1 MSSSSNKSNS
11 DQEDVA
17 IQIEQLRNEIVLDA
31 CHSGGDSDSSSSTAV
46 VTTFVSPFK
55 VPPGAAM
62 SSLSSSQD
70 TTTKFL
76 QVPMV
81 YCDQTASNRPLKS
94 IEHYLQKTCFPLYG
108 NTHTNTSITGAQ
120 STAFVAEARQIVAEA
135 TNAKITGK
143 ASADIVLFAGAG
155 TTAAV
160 ELLIDCLGIKYHA
173 SSTSSSKEEED
184 QQRPVVFMGPYEHHS
199 NILPWRES
207 GCEIVTVPECPIHKT
222 IDYQALQQ
230 LLQKPCYHNRF
241 KMGTFSA
248 ASNVTGKVSN
258 VNQIAAILHK
268 HGALAFFDYATGIPY
283 MSVDMNPLPP
293 TSSTSTAADGE
304 EDDISKDAVF
314 FSPHKMIGG
323 VGTPGVLIIKKHLVD
338 QANAPKR
345 SGGGTV
351 FYVTNK
357 HHRFLS
363 NRVERFEGGTPN
375 VCGILR
381 VGLAFLFKRQVEQK
395 YQDIVQRHNKK
406 INYNKEEHAN
416 AGSTIPAS
424 LQDYEYST
432 YKKVRDY
439 LREHAPNLLLLDANS
454 NNDSTPHLPIF
465 SFLIKC
471 GTRFLHYNY
480 VCAILNDVFGIQSRG
495 GCQCAGPYSQRLL
508 GLTDDHKDDAPNA
521 QNAAIEHALVH
532 FKERAESLRPGYTR
546 LSLPFK
552 GLASEEVKYVTD
564 ALVWVAKN
572 GWTLMCQYRSNHR
585 TGEVSDS

>member
-1 MSSSSNKSNS
+1 
-11 DQEDVA
+11 
-17 IQIEQLRNEIVLDA
+17 
-31 CHSGGDSDSSSSTAV
+31 
-46 VTTFVSPFK
+46 
-55 VPPGAAM
+55 
-62 SSLSSSQD
+62 
-70 TTTKFL
+70 
-76 QVPMV
+76 MV
-81 YCDQTASNRPLKS
+81 YCDQTASNRPLNS
-94 IEHYLQKTCFPLYG
+94 IEQYLKMTCFPLYG

-143 ASADIVLFAGAG
+143 ASTDIVLFAGAG

-160 ELLIDCLGIKYHA
+160 ELLIDCLGIKHA
-173 SSTSSSKEEED
+173 AAGD
-184 QQRPVVFMGPYEHHS
+184 QRPVLFMGPYEHHS

-222 IDYQALQQ
+222 VDHQALQQ
-230 LLQKPCYHNRF
+230 LLLKPCYRSRF

-268 HGALAFFDYATGIPY
+268 HGALAFFDYATAIPY
-283 MSVDMNPLPP
+283 MSVDMNPSP
-293 TSSTSTAADGE
+293 SSADSADE
-304 EDDISKDAVF
+304 NVAKDAVF
-314 FSPHKMIGG
+314 FSPHKIIGG
-323 VGTPGVLIIKKHLVD
+323 VGTPGVLIIKKHLVN

-381 VGLAFLFKRQVEQK
+381 VGLAFLFKRQAEKK
-395 YQDIVQRHNKK
+395 YRDIVNHHLDHN
-406 INYNKEEHAN
+406 NDKEKHNN
-416 AGSTIPAS
+416 ADSAIPAS
-424 LQDYEYST
+424 LQDYEYFT
-432 YKKVRDY
+432 YKGVRDH
-439 LREHAPNLLLLDANS
+439 LKELVPNLLLLDGDS
-454 NNDSTPHLPIF
+454 NNDSAPHLPIF

-480 VCAILNDVFGIQSRG
+480 VCAILNDLFGIQSRG

-508 GLTDDHKDDAPNA
+508 GLTESGENDDVPNA
-521 QNAAIEHALVH
+521 QNEAIEHALVH
-532 FKERAESLRPGYTR
+532 YKERAESLRPGYTR

-552 GLASEEVKYVTD
+552 GLCSEEVKYVMD

-572 GWTLMCQYRSNHR
+572 GWALMCHYRCNHR
-585 TGEVSDS
+585 TGEVSDSGHTVASSRLADSPPFDRLLHPFESGDTLADKGPL